1 MIKLLLKRIKRRLS
15 VLYKKYRM
23 SHGRINI
30 VHNGIGSY
38 KKYTMGGGN
47 MIIIE
52 KDAVIDSP

>member
-1 MIKLLLKRIKRRLS
+1 MKLLLKRIKRRLS

-38 KKYTMGGGN
+38 KKYTMGG
-47 MIIIE
+47 
-52 KDAVIDSP
+52 